1 MGKRKLFIT
10 ALMIGGTVGLSPA
23 SSWAQGVPG
32 GTRPPGPEPRP
43 GATSSS
49 PGVPG
54 DAAQELS
61 KNDMKLKQQRLQEKG
76 YKLTNVDGT
85 TDNTTRAAIRQFQQ
99 DERIPVTG
107 TIDELTAN
115 PLGFKYS
122 KNSTGGGPASD
133 RAAPSEQPSR
143 K

>member
-1 MGKRKLFIT
+1 
-10 ALMIGGTVGLSPA
+10 
-23 SSWAQGVPG
+23 
-32 GTRPPGPEPRP
+32 
-43 GATSSS
+43 
-49 PGVPG
+49 
-54 DAAQELS
+54 
-61 KNDMKLKQQRLQEKG
+61 MKLKQQRLQEKG